1 MEEDLTTIIHD
12 NHQKILDNYSEGS
25 FPRLF
30 WQTQITALNQ
40 SKKSSIRWHPSLIKW
55 CIFLKHKS
63 SSAYELLRKSGF
75 VQLPSQRTLRDY
87 THYYTTTSGFSTE
100 LDHPLVRD
108 SAMSSLK
115 EYQHHICLIGDEMY
129 IKEDLVYSKSTG
141 ELVGFRDI
149 GDINQHLLKLEHEV
163 YGSQNNEETLA
174 TTMMVFMVRG
184 LFTGF
189 TFPYATFPATNL
201 TGDQLIPLYL
211 ECTFRLERCGF
222 RVTCVTLDGHSV
234 NRRFFKLLGSQF
246 VIRIKV

>member
-1 MEEDLTTIIHD
+1 MHTRASGHKNITLNPVESNHRVIVKVVSQGFSGKLKLRPSTNQRNHLFVGIH
-12 NHQKILDNYSEGS
+12 H
-25 FPRLF
+25 
-30 WQTQITALNQ
+30 
-40 SKKSSIRWHPSLIKW
+40 SL
-55 CIFLKHKS
+55 S
-63 SSAYELLRKSGF
+63 GAYELLRKSGF

-100 LDHPLVRD
+100 LNHQLVRD

-115 EYQHHICLIGDEMY
+115 EYQRHICLIGDEMY
-129 IKEDLVYSKSTG
+129 VHVKEDLVYSKSTG

-149 GDINQHLLKLEHEV
+149 GDINQYLLKLEHEA
-163 YGSQNNEETLA
+163 YGSQNNEERLA

-222 RVTCVTLDGHSV
+222 CVTCHF
-234 NRRFFKLLGSQF
+234 RWAFCKQ
-246 VIRIKV
+246 KVL